1 MSKIGQILP
10 AGEISAAPVLPYAAA
25 YPAGARTGRHS
36 HGRTQLVYAAS
47 GVVTVESQAG
57 SWTVPPQRAVW
68 VPGGLAHEL
77 VMHGRVELRSLYFLP
92 NLSGVPAAP
101 AVLAVTP
108 LARELILRLMALP
121 SAPAPDREW
130 TRLVAALLDELK
142 GLDAATLHLPL
153 PLDRRARR
161 VAEALLAE
169 PADGRRLEEWAATV
183 GAAPRTLL
191 RHFKR
196 DTGLGFQA
204 WRQQARFLAALPR
217 LAAGEPVTAVALDLG
232 YDSPSAFVAAFRKA
246 FGTTPGR
253 YFAGQQAL
261 P

>member
-1 MSKIGQILP
+1 ME
-10 AGEISAAPVLPYAAA
+10 AGELSAAPVRPFAAG
-25 YPAGARTGRHS
+25 YRAGTRTGRHS
-36 HGRTQLVYAAS
+36 HGRSQLVYAAQ
-47 GVVTVESQAG
+47 GVVTVETTQG

-68 VPGGLAHEL
+68 VPAGLVHEV

-92 NLSGVPAAP
+92 RLPGVPAEP
-101 AVLAVTP
+101 AVLSVTP
-108 LARELILRLMALP
+108 LARELILRLMDLP
-121 SAPAPDREW
+121 ETVAPARAW
-130 TRLVAALLDELK
+130 TRLIAALLEELE
-142 GLDAATLHLPL
+142 GLDAAVLHLPL

-161 VAEALLAE
+161 VAEALLAD
-169 PADGRRLEEWAATV
+169 PGDGRRLEDWAARV

-196 DTGLGFQA
+196 DTGLGFAA

-246 FGTTPGR
+246 FGTSPGR
-253 YFAGQQAL
+253 YFAG
-261 P
+261 